1 MSDTDYQNDFLDY
14 SDEEWFSH
22 EGQLSVDVVET
33 IDKVIIRSAVAGVQS
48 DDIDIT
54 LANDTLTIRGHR
66 HHEIDEEHEGVT
78 HVKEC
83 YWGAFSR
90 SIVLPCSV
98 NPDEVDAVLKNGIL
112 IVTLKKVN
120 ARSRVPVIDLEDL

>member
-1 MSDTDYQNDFLDY
+1 MSDTELQNDLFEF

-22 EGQLSVDVVET
+22 EGQLSVDVIET
-33 IDKVIIRSAVAGVQS
+33 MDKVVIRSAVAGVQS
-48 DDIDIT
+48 DDLDIT
-54 LANDTLTIRGHR
+54 LANDTLTVRGQR

-90 SIVLPCSV
+90 SIVLPCPV
-98 NPDEVDAVLKNGIL
+98 NQEDVDAVLKNGIL
-112 IVTLKKVN
+112 IITLKKRDV
-120 ARSRVPVIDLEDL
+120 RSRVPVIDLEEL